1 MKKRAQ
7 TPNAK
12 TYTIIFRGCASS
24 IHPKLAVAEATR
36 LYNFMMKHPVVK
48 PNTIHMNAALAVCAR
63 AGDME
68 SLFTILATSNDSTRA
83 PDATTYTVVLHALRY
98 DARAAGKANFGLAD
112 ADIKREVQKSIQQAS
127 RIWAEVVAA
136 WKGAKM
142 HMDEYLVCAMGRLLT
157 AGDYKDNE
165 SVLELLEQTMQIP
178 RFDKPKPKLPAMP
191 DPGPTDMSPKA
202 GQTLAKSRA
211 NTSIRYP
218 EPGPK
223 TLSLVLTALTNT
235 RKTASA
241 AKYWSYLTHDL
252 NVVPDHD
259 NHFCYLGAL
268 AAGHASAQVATL
280 IKEMPRD
287 SLGPITF
294 RRGFSVCVG
303 DNLNPAAFENACRI
317 FDVMTAT
324 QRYPDALALRLYLQ
338 AARANTRHFYEQPG
352 APDAGHPE
360 HGRQL
365 MAAIERMW
373 EPFRIL
379 SGSLSYPPAA
389 TRSPQEEL
397 DKKRGDM
404 QEVMSTARRM
414 IAAIDR
420 AVTDQLVTDPKSVK
434 LLRTRRAVLQR
445 QLERWI
451 AKLYPDGTPP
461 DAFKAGKDAL
471 EDDEQLSRE
480 DPLRDWLRRAGHAA
494 ASAAGGPA
502 ETA

>member
-24 IHPKLAVAEATR
+24 LHPKLAVAEATR
-36 LYNFMMKHPVVK
+36 LYNFMMKHPAVK

-68 SLFTILATSNDSTRA
+68 SLFTVLATSNDSTRA
-83 PDATTYTVVLHALRY
+83 PDATTYTIVLNALRY

-112 ADIKREVQKSIQQAS
+112 ADVKREVQKSIQQAS
-127 RIWAEVVAA
+127 RIWADVVAA

-142 HMDEYLVCAMGRLLT
+142 PMDEYLVCAMGRVLT

-178 RFDKPKPKLPAMP
+178 RFDKPKVKLPAMP

-202 GQTLAKSRA
+202 QQTPAKSTA
-211 NTSIRYP
+211 KTDLRYP
-218 EPGPK
+218 QPGTK

-241 AKYWSYLTHDL
+241 AKYWSYLTRDL
-252 NVVPDHD
+252 GVTPDHE
-259 NHFCYLGAL
+259 NYFCYLGAL
-268 AAGHASAQVATL
+268 ASGHASAQVAAL
-280 IKEMPRD
+280 IEEMPQNI
-287 SLGPITF
+287 LGPITF

-303 DNLNPAAFENACRI
+303 DNLNPTAFENACRI
-317 FDVMTAT
+317 LDVMTAT

-338 AARANTRHFYEQPG
+338 AARANTRHFYEQPD
-352 APDAGHPE
+352 APDAGNPE
-360 HGRQL
+360 HGRQI

-379 SGSLSYPPAA
+379 SGSLSYPPTA

-404 QEVMSTARRM
+404 QEVMATGRRM

-420 AVTDQLVTDPKSVK
+420 AVTDQLVTEPKSVK

-445 QLERWI
+445 QVERWI
-451 AKLYPDGTPP
+451 AKIYPEGAPADV
-461 DAFKAGKDAL
+461 FKVGKDAL

-480 DPLRDWLRRAGHAA
+480 DPLRDWLRRAGQAA
-494 ASAAGGPA
+494 AGAGRRPA